1 MTMEAVDL
9 CIPVSVP
16 QYPCMKVML
25 SPKVKCGKG
34 YFTMLNVSWL
44 TIFPCLAFLSAM
56 YYLQHTCEFVKCFQQ
71 ELDKKKGEKKGQ
83 KKKVKSKSS
92 QRKAAKKTNMPHGA
106 NDLTSKL
113 YNTMEKHRDVSI
125 LLFVKEALC
134 TLLHWFGCQ
143 CRHCVHDISDLTH
156 KPSGCHTK
164 LYHSTMEFEKHKY
177 WFMTSF
183 YQPLP

>member
-1 MTMEAVDL
+1 MHTSFSTLDQ
-9 CIPVSVP
+9 CR
-16 QYPCMKVML
+16 KVML
-25 SPKVKCGKG
+25 SPKVRCGKG
-34 YFTMLNVSWL
+34 YFTMLNVSQL

-134 TLLHWFGCQ
+134 TLLHCI
-143 CRHCVHDISDLTH
+143 V
-156 KPSGCHTK
+156 
-164 LYHSTMEFEKHKY
+164 Y
-177 WFMTSF
+177 MTF
-183 YQPLP
+183 QT